1 MIKLLDLLLE
11 AKSGK
16 KAIIMAGG
24 AGAGKSTF
32 VRQIK
37 PDLQKYDWVELNAD
51 KYVEDKDSPMYNNL
65 AKASIQIDKQDLPNA
80 IKSGNNFL
88 YDTTATN
95 VDRISGIKNDGYDV
109 MMVMVYT
116 NPIVSFLRNFKRE
129 RKVPTVGVLSSWNN
143 VYKNIETYKKM
154 FGDQFY
160 LVQTGGSDEETK
172 MVGEFENAYKSGKLK
187 EFFEQLLSSGQ
198 FKSTFKKDPT
208 KQKTPEE
215 IAKSKALVDKQ
226 IDILSDQ
233 FGDIEKQVL
242 QLKSQDISSVVNKAK
257 SFIKS

>member
-11 AKSGK
+11 AKGGK

-24 AGAGKSTF
+24 AGAGKSYF
-32 VRQIK
+32 VRQIRS
-37 PDLQKYDWVELNAD
+37 DLQKQDWIELNAD
-51 KYVEDKDSPMYNNL
+51 KYVEDKDSSMYNNL
-65 AKASIQIDKQDLPNA
+65 AKASSQIDKVDLPNTV
-80 IKSGNNFL
+80 KSGDDFL

-95 VDRISGIKNDGYDV
+95 VQRISGIKDAGYDV
-109 MMVMVYT
+109 MMVMIYT

-143 VYKNIETYKKM
+143 IYKNIDAYKTM

-160 LVQTGGSDEETK
+160 LVPTEMSDEESK
-172 MVGEFENAYKSGKLK
+172 MVAEFEKAHKSGKLK
-187 EFFEQLLSSGQ
+187 EFFEEILSSGQ
-198 FKSTFKKDPT
+198 FKSTFRKDPT

-215 IAKSKALVDKQ
+215 ISKSKELVNKQ

-233 FGDIEKQVL
+233 FDNIEKQVES
-242 QLKSQDISSVVNKAK
+242 LKTASMSEVVSKAK
-257 SFIKS
+257 SFIK

>member
-1 MIKLLDLLLE
+1 
-11 AKSGK
+11 
-16 KAIIMAGG
+16 
-24 AGAGKSTF
+24 
-32 VRQIK
+32 
-37 PDLQKYDWVELNAD
+37 
-51 KYVEDKDSPMYNNL
+51 
-65 AKASIQIDKQDLPNA
+65 
-80 IKSGNNFL
+80 
-88 YDTTATN
+88 
-95 VDRISGIKNDGYDV
+95 

-143 VYKNIETYKKM
+143 VYKNISTYKKM

-160 LVQTGGSDEETK
+160 LVQTGLSDEENK
-172 MVGEFENAYKSGKLK
+172 MVGEFEQAYKSGKLK
-187 EFFEQLLSSGQ
+187 KFFEQLLSSGQ

-226 IDILSDQ
+226 IDTLSDQ

-242 QLKSQDISSVVNKAK
+242 QLKSQDISSVISKAK

>member
-1 MIKLLDLLLE
+1 ME
-11 AKSGK
+11 AKEGK

-32 VRQIK
+32 VKQIR
-37 PDLQKYDWVELNAD
+37 PDIQKAGWTELNAD

-65 AKASIQIDKQDLPNA
+65 AKAAIQIDRRDLPDTME
-80 IKSGNNFL
+80 SGKNFL

-95 VDRISGIKNDGYDV
+95 VDRISSIKDDGYNV

-116 NPIVSFLRNFKRE
+116 NPIVSFLRNFSRE

-143 VYKNIETYKKM
+143 VYKNIDTYKKM
-154 FGDQFY
+154 FGNNFY
-160 LVQTGGSDEETK
+160 LVETGKSAEEEK
-172 MVGEFENAYKSGKLK
+172 MVGEFEKAYKSNKLK
-187 EFFEQLLSSGQ
+187 EFFEELLSSGQ

-208 KQKTPEE
+208 KQKSPEE

-233 FGDIEKQVL
+233 FDTIEKQVE
-242 QLKSQDISSVVNKAK
+242 QLKTQDMSSVVSKAK
-257 SFIKS
+257 SFINS